1 MKGVEV
7 LCAMSCAYYMLG
19 SLSLSLPLATEMW
32 KAHDTAAAP

>member
-19 SLSLSLPLATEMW
+19 SLSLSLPPACYGDVEST
-32 KAHDTAAAP
+32 